1 MSKVIPITG
10 ALAAMLA
17 TAPGAL
23 AQVTY
28 SRDSA
33 VSPWP
38 NAQRDTAL
46 ATGTDTAYIRQAI
59 RGNFAE
65 AGLGRLAGSRAADSD
80 VKAFAER
87 MISEHNSMNE
97 QWAELAQDNDMRF
110 GVEYSPAARQ
120 SAERLDHLSGSEFD
134 QAYMAEMIRLHEQD
148 LAAFQGMARSARSP
162 EVRQLASSGVS
173 TIQAHLALARQVGSR
188 VGISTTA
195 GRAGGVTVP
204 DTARR
209 PTLPDTGRRVT
220 VPDTARSDTGRRT
233 VAGRATRDV
242 RDDRGDRG
250 DRGKLRAEDRAFV
263 QNVLQDHLM
272 HIRLAERAKREAR
285 SGEIRR
291 LAERM
296 EDDFED
302 WQEHWEDLADRY
314 DVKAPSHLGRL
325 HGQKVERLERAS
337 KGNVDRTYAA
347 IVAEHLESVVP
358 YFQKEGQAVRSAA
371 VRRLVDDEL
380 PMIREHL
387 ARARRLQEQAK
398 ASARD

>member
-1 MSKVIPITG
+1 
-10 ALAAMLA
+10 
-17 TAPGAL
+17 
-23 AQVTY
+23 
-28 SRDSA
+28 
-33 VSPWP
+33 
-38 NAQRDTAL
+38 
-46 ATGTDTAYIRQAI
+46 
-59 RGNFAE
+59 
-65 AGLGRLAGSRAADSD
+65 
-80 VKAFAER
+80 
-87 MISEHNSMNE
+87 
-97 QWAELAQDNDMRF
+97 
-110 GVEYSPAARQ
+110 
-120 SAERLDHLSGSEFD
+120 
-134 QAYMAEMIRLHEQD
+134 
-148 LAAFQGMARSARSP
+148 MARSARSP
-162 EVRQLASSGVS
+162 EVRQLAGRGVS
-173 TIQAHLALARQVGSR
+173 TIQAHLTLARQVGSR

-204 DTARR
+204 DTGRR
-209 PTLPDTGRRVT
+209 VTTSDTGRRVT
-220 VPDTARSDTGRRT
+220 VGDTARSDTGRRT

-250 DRGKLRAEDRAFV
+250 KLRAEDRAFI

-337 KGNVDRTYAA
+337 KGNVDRTYAT